1 MQQFNKIKHYMIL
14 RSSIFA
20 GICFLIIFPVLV
32 KAQNNSSPYSIIGL
46 GNIENSYFNRY
57 TGMGNAGVALSDS
70 RYINTS
76 NAASLS
82 KLGNHIFVFELATR
96 ATVDD
101 YSGGNLTT
109 INPSSTAPSATFDIS
124 FCRLSVA
131 TKITNKWGSSLGLQ
145 PYSTANYNYT
155 ATKFVQGSNTNQLTS
170 DYQGSGGV
178 NQFCWANGYQITKNT
193 SIGVN
198 SSMLFGSLNETES
211 ILSNE
216 VPAGLN
222 TNTRTYVSGAYFNF
236 SLQTKKRLN
245 QHWMSTYGITYSP
258 QTTLHAVYDVT
269 ATDNNLDTLKSDPT
283 LNDRFTIPAVVN
295 LGIALIKNDKYTFT
309 VNAQKQNWSTITGNA
324 FQQVGGPSYL
334 LTNSNKLS
342 IGYQNSNKVTNI
354 YGVVYEKSFFQ
365 LGLYGGNT
373 YLNVEGQQVT
383 DFGAS
388 FGYGRNAKRSSLG
401 YYIALEAGRRGSPNS
416 NVLSENYLNL
426 NIVLSYVDRWF
437 KGKKY
442 Y

>member
-1 MQQFNKIKHYMIL
+1 MIL
-14 RSSIFA
+14 RSSVFA
-20 GICFLIIFPVLV
+20 GICFLLILPVIV

-70 RYINTS
+70 RYINNS

-82 KLGNHIFVFELATR
+82 QLGNHTFIFELSIR
-96 ATVDD
+96 AQVND
-101 YSGGNLTT
+101 YSGGNLTS
-109 INPSSTAPSATFDIS
+109 INPGSTAPSPTFDVA

-131 TKITNKWGSSLGLQ
+131 TKVTNKWGSSFGFQ

-155 ATKFVQGSNTNQLTS
+155 ANTLVQGSNSSLLTS
-170 DYQGSGGV
+170 DYQGSGGI
-178 NQFCWANGYQITKNT
+178 NQFYWANGYQITKNT

-198 SSMLFGSLNETES
+198 SSMLFGSLSQTES
-211 ILSNE
+211 LLNNAVS
-216 VPAGLN
+216 AGLN
-222 TNTRTYVSGAYFNF
+222 TTDNIYLSGAYFNF

-245 QHWMSTYGITYSP
+245 HAWVSTYGITFSP
-258 QTTLHAVYDVT
+258 QTTLHAAYNVFV
-269 ATDNNLDTLKSDPT
+269 TDNNSDTLKNDAT
-283 LNDRFTIPAVVN
+283 VNDRFTIPAVVN

-309 VNAQKQNWSTITGNA
+309 VNAQQQNWSNIKGNA
-324 FQQVGGPSYL
+324 FQQVGGPSYQ
-334 LTNSNKLS
+334 LTNSNKIS
-342 IGYQNSNKVTNI
+342 IGYQNSNKITNI

-373 YLNVEGQQVT
+373 YLNIEGQQVT

-388 FGYGRNAKRSSLG
+388 FGYGRTARRASLG

-426 NIVLSYVDRWF
+426 NIVLSYFDRWY